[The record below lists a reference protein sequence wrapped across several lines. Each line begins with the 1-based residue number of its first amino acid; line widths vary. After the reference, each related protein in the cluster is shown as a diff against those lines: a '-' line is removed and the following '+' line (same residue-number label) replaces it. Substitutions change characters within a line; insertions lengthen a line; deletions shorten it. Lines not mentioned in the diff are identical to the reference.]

1 MSPYRPLK
9 KPNVPTKPI
18 LESKAYEIQRRL
30 SDQGKYVLWQEII
43 YELLNQYEGCAHI
56 GDLGLLQADHL
67 QTINDLIRLQK
78 RIDTFLIAYEVR
90 LPCVTLL
97 ELEQSICN
105 DYNYAIAN
113 NTLLNNNNNNNTNN
127 TNCKITKYEE
137 LFVGPLIR
145 NQIIRQIFNLTEETR
160 SIEQMSPIRLIS
172 MLKHLENYLNEND
185 LWSKKIKQVD
195 FEAYLMNKL
204 KVNSLSLLG
213 IKINNIGM
221 LIGSIKNVQY
231 CYGQTLNEVK
241 LKLADDW
248 SQLLEKEKK
257 ILIKSL
263 DEKFKS
269 IYVNKK
275 SSIILID
282 DLIGCFEKLF
292 NKIEMNNISS
302 FLRTIQQTSYL
313 RDCFQLAI
321 CFGNNEIDKL
331 LNEMEQHKEMDYDQ
345 MYTPGNYCYFSF
357 MKRIFN
363 LVFDASNSS
372 GRDVKRFL
380 NNLLGES
387 KLKIVSSKG
396 HIKFNDDDD
405 DDEDGNNKSVDQD
418 KVNQDSIDES
428 KFETSK

>member
-1 MSPYRPLK
+1 
-9 KPNVPTKPI
+9 
-18 LESKAYEIQRRL
+18 
-30 SDQGKYVLWQEII
+30 
-43 YELLNQYEGCAHI
+43 
-56 GDLGLLQADHL
+56 
-67 QTINDLIRLQK
+67 
-78 RIDTFLIAYEVR
+78 
-90 LPCVTLL
+90 
-97 ELEQSICN
+97 
-105 DYNYAIAN
+105 
-113 NTLLNNNNNNNTNN
+113 
-127 TNCKITKYEE
+127 
-137 LFVGPLIR
+137 
-145 NQIIRQIFNLTEETR
+145 
-160 SIEQMSPIRLIS
+160 
-172 MLKHLENYLNEND
+172 
-185 LWSKKIKQVD
+185 
-195 FEAYLMNKL
+195 MNKL

-405 DDEDGNNKSVDQD
+405 DDEDGNNKSVDQV

>member
-9 KPNVPTKPI
+9 KPHVPTKPI
-18 LESKAYEIQRRL
+18 LEAKAYEIQRRL

-127 TNCKITKYEE
+127 CKITKYEE

-145 NQIIRQIFNLTEETR
+145 NQIIRQIFNLTEEIR

-257 ILIKSL
+257 ILIKNL

-302 FLRTIQQTSYL
+302 FLRTITTNKLFKRLFSISYL
-313 RDCFQLAI
+313 FW
-321 CFGNNEIDKL
+321 
-331 LNEMEQHKEMDYDQ
+331 
-345 MYTPGNYCYFSF
+345 
-357 MKRIFN
+357 
-363 LVFDASNSS
+363 
-372 GRDVKRFL
+372 
-380 NNLLGES
+380 
-387 KLKIVSSKG
+387 
-396 HIKFNDDDD
+396 
-405 DDEDGNNKSVDQD
+405 
-418 KVNQDSIDES
+418 
-428 KFETSK
+428 

>member
-1 MSPYRPLK
+1 MCYS
-9 KPNVPTKPI
+9 
-18 LESKAYEIQRRL
+18 
-30 SDQGKYVLWQEII
+30 
-43 YELLNQYEGCAHI
+43 
-56 GDLGLLQADHL
+56 
-67 QTINDLIRLQK
+67 
-78 RIDTFLIAYEVR
+78 
-90 LPCVTLL
+90 
-97 ELEQSICN
+97 
-105 DYNYAIAN
+105 
-113 NTLLNNNNNNNTNN
+113 
-127 TNCKITKYEE
+127 
-137 LFVGPLIR
+137 
-145 NQIIRQIFNLTEETR
+145 NQIIRQIFNLTEEIR

-257 ILIKSL
+257 ILIKNL

-321 CFGNNEIDKL
+321 CFGNNEIDKV
-331 LNEMEQHKEMDYDQ
+331 LNEMKQHKEMDYDQ

-363 LVFDASNSS
+363 LVFDAS
-372 GRDVKRFL
+372 
-380 NNLLGES
+380 
-387 KLKIVSSKG
+387 
-396 HIKFNDDDD
+396 
-405 DDEDGNNKSVDQD
+405 DDENGNNKLVDQD
-418 KVNQDSIDES
+418 KANQDSIDES
-428 KFETSK
+428 KLEISK